1 MVSQSL
7 STAARRIV
15 LADDHELFRQG
26 LRALLA
32 AQTEFTIVG
41 QTRCNDDALTEVLN
55 LRPDILIT
63 DIAPGG
69 GTRGHDL
76 IDQLK
81 RRLPAL
87 RIVVLTLAASQ
98 DLLRQMLTKG
108 VEGFLLKDSSLSEL
122 LAALRCVAEGR
133 RYLSPNVSGSLVD
146 SWLNSGGRR
155 ADESP
160 LSALT
165 ARERS
170 ILQLI
175 AEGGSNRSVAE
186 TLSVSMKTVEKH
198 RANLMRKLGL
208 RNAGELLM
216 VAVETGLIEKPG
228 TVSRLIPARVV

>member
-1 MVSQSL
+1 MNPL
-7 STAARRIV
+7 PPSTASRRIV

-26 LRALLA
+26 LRALLST
-32 AQTEFTIVG
+32 QNEFTIVG
-41 QTRCNDDALTEVLN
+41 QTRCNDEALSEVLN
-55 LRPDILIT
+55 LRPDILVT
-63 DIAPGG
+63 DIAASGD
-69 GTRGHDL
+69 RGPML

-98 DLLRQMLTKG
+98 ETLRQMLTKG
-108 VEGFLLKDSSLSEL
+108 VEGFLLKDTSLSEL

-146 SWLNSGGRR
+146 SWLSSAGARR
-155 ADESP
+155 EDSP

-186 TLSVSMKTVEKH
+186 HLSVSMKTVEKH

-228 TVSRLIPARVV
+228 TVSRLVPVRMA

>member
-1 MVSQSL
+1 MVPQPQS
-7 STAARRIV
+7 TVTRRIM

-26 LRALLA
+26 LRALLST
-32 AQTEFTIVG
+32 QTEFTIVG
-41 QTRCNDDALTEVLN
+41 QTRCNDEALSEVLN
-55 LRPDILIT
+55 LRPDILVT
-63 DIAPGG
+63 DIVTAGD
-69 GTRGHDL
+69 RGPML

-98 DLLRQMLTKG
+98 EMLRQMLTKG

-146 SWLNSGGRR
+146 SWLSSAGTRNE
-155 ADESP
+155 DSP

-186 TLSVSMKTVEKH
+186 HLSVSMKTVEKH

-228 TVSRLIPARVV
+228 TVSRLVPVRMA